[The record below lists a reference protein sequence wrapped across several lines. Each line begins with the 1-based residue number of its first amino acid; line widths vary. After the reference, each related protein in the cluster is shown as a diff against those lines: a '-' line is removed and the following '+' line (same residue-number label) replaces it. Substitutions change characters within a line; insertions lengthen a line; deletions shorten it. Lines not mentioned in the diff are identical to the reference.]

1 LFIKLKKKGPQGP
14 FLLTPLHKYIMSTSP
29 PYTNITG
36 ISRTVMKDNAQES
49 IANYNGN
56 ARPGEM
62 VVDLTNN
69 DVYIGNTNGNLNL
82 LVTGGG
88 SGNSEPAGPVGAIQY
103 NAGGTLFGGT
113 ANVTVSGTGIVVTG
127 NVTAG
132 NVVSNTMI
140 SNGSGNITFTG
151 NIVPSANT
159 FTLGTSTTPWADAFF
174 GPESITIL
182 DESGNIGN
190 SVVIQN
196 IAANIVIGTTGF
208 TINEFGTTNSIFRI
222 EALTGQIFS
231 AANTI
236 ITNTAQSS
244 NVASGSLQTAGGA
257 GIAKDLYVGGNITG
271 NYFIGNGSQLTGITA
286 NTSNITSNVITFNTS
301 AGISVSPGQMAW
313 NSPDGTV
320 DIGLSYDG
328 VVLQVGQETHYVV
341 RNATGNTL
349 PNGTSVYCSG
359 VTAGSGRM
367 EASKFVADG
376 SISPIQYLGL
386 CTMDIS
392 NGVNGVVTYFGYVRG
407 LDTRGTA
414 NTAISTG
421 TDPGGWVEGTKL
433 YAHPT
438 VAGKLTSV
446 EPTLPEQSICVAV
459 VITRN
464 QNSGVLF
471 VRPTQTIPTSA
482 GDLDNSISLST
493 LQTVTAASTD
503 FADFQARIAALP

>member
-1 LFIKLKKKGPQGP
+1 MKSIKEKELLVNFARSMGQTPDPEMVEQIREFHELQRKIVESVKANSAKDVNEAFGYDNKENINELVQEKTKIKRVPENYSTSLESGSRKITEGNEEQSATTGDSGQQPSTQTLADLTAKFISEAPKKNSYQQPDIPLTTSSMKAVQDKLKFLEQWLGKVSLAGPGGGAVN
-14 FLLTPLHKYIMSTSP
+14 LKDLDDVSKYSV
-29 PYTNITG
+29 TNAAENQVL
-36 ISRTVMKDNAQES
+36 SFNAQS
-49 IANYNGN
+49 KLWIAS
-56 ARPGEM
+56 
-62 VVDLTNN
+62 NN
-69 DVYIGNTNGNLNL
+69 LA
-82 LVTGGG
+82 GG
-88 SGNSEPAGPVGAIQY
+88 SGETY
-103 NAGGTLFGGT
+103 
-113 ANVTVSGTGIVVTG
+113 
-127 NVTAG
+127 
-132 NVVSNTMI
+132 
-140 SNGSGNITFTG
+140 
-151 NIVPSANT
+151 
-159 FTLGTSTTPWADAFF
+159 
-174 GPESITIL
+174 
-182 DESGNIGN
+182 
-190 SVVIQN
+190 
-196 IAANIVIGTTGF
+196 
-208 TINEFGTTNSIFRI
+208 
-222 EALTGQIFS
+222 
-231 AANTI
+231 
-236 ITNTAQSS
+236 
-244 NVASGSLQTAGGA
+244 
-257 GIAKDLYVGGNITG
+257 
-271 NYFIGNGSQLTGITA
+271 
-286 NTSNITSNVITFNTS
+286 TSNVITFNTS

-320 DIGLSYDG
+320 DIGLSYEG

-471 VRPTQTIPTSA
+471 VRPTQTIPTLA

>member
-182 DESGNIGN
+182 DGSGNIGN

-244 NVASGSLQTAGGA
+244 NVASGSLQTAGG
-257 GIAKDLYVGGNITG
+257 N
-271 NYFIGNGSQLTGITA
+271 
-286 NTSNITSNVITFNTS
+286 
-301 AGISVSPGQMAW
+301 
-313 NSPDGTV
+313 
-320 DIGLSYDG
+320 
-328 VVLQVGQETHYVV
+328 VVLQTGQETHYVV

>member
-1 LFIKLKKKGPQGP
+1 
-14 FLLTPLHKYIMSTSP
+14 
-29 PYTNITG
+29 
-36 ISRTVMKDNAQES
+36 
-49 IANYNGN
+49 
-56 ARPGEM
+56 
-62 VVDLTNN
+62 
-69 DVYIGNTNGNLNL
+69 
-82 LVTGGG
+82 
-88 SGNSEPAGPVGAIQY
+88 
-103 NAGGTLFGGT
+103 
-113 ANVTVSGTGIVVTG
+113 
-127 NVTAG
+127 
-132 NVVSNTMI
+132 
-140 SNGSGNITFTG
+140 
-151 NIVPSANT
+151 
-159 FTLGTSTTPWADAFF
+159 
-174 GPESITIL
+174 
-182 DESGNIGN
+182 
-190 SVVIQN
+190 
-196 IAANIVIGTTGF
+196 
-208 TINEFGTTNSIFRI
+208 
-222 EALTGQIFS
+222 
-231 AANTI
+231 
-236 ITNTAQSS
+236 
-244 NVASGSLQTAGGA
+244 
-257 GIAKDLYVGGNITG
+257 
-271 NYFIGNGSQLTGITA
+271 
-286 NTSNITSNVITFNTS
+286 
-301 AGISVSPGQMAW
+301 MAW

-320 DIGLSYDG
+320 DIGLSYNG

>member
-1 LFIKLKKKGPQGP
+1 MANPP
-14 FLLTPLHKYIMSTSP
+14 P
-29 PYTNITG
+29 PYSNITG
-36 ISRTVMKDNAQES
+36 ISRTVMKDSAQVTIE
-49 IANYNGN
+49 NYNGN
-56 ARPGEM
+56 ARPGEI
-62 VVDLTNN
+62 VVDQLNN
-69 DVYIGNTNGNLNL
+69 NVYIGNTNGNLNL
-82 LVTGGG
+82 LVIGGG

-103 NAGGTLFGGT
+103 NSGGNLFGGT
-113 ANVTVSGTGIVVTG
+113 ANVTVSGTGVSVVG

-132 NVVSNTMI
+132 NIVTSNI
-140 SNGSGNITFTG
+140 VENGSGNILVTG
-151 NIVPSANT
+151 NLLPTANT
-159 FTLGTSTTPWADAFF
+159 WNLGLPGLPWQEAYF

-182 DESGNIGN
+182 DQTGNIAN
-190 SVVIQN
+190 SVIIEN
-196 IAANIVIGTTGF
+196 IAANITIETTGF
-208 TINEFGTTNSIFRI
+208 TINEFGTTNAIFRI
-222 EALTGQIFS
+222 EALTGQIYS
-231 AANTI
+231 AAKTI
-236 ITNTAQSS
+236 IENSTQSS
-244 NVASGSLQTAGGA
+244 NTTSGSLQTAGGA
-257 GIAKDLYVGGNITG
+257 GIAKNLYVGGNITG

>member
-1 LFIKLKKKGPQGP
+1 MNKNLRKLAEMLAEEQKKMKETQTETPQSNEIDPIKSLSERFSGYNKPKPLQEKNDPLMPLDQKFVTFKEMNDHYNI
-14 FLLTPLHKYIMSTSP
+14 FLQRIQQQMS
-29 PYTNITG
+29 
-36 ISRTVMKDNAQES
+36 S
-49 IANYNGN
+49 I
-56 ARPGEM
+56 
-62 VVDLTNN
+62 
-69 DVYIGNTNGNLNL
+69 
-82 LVTGGG
+82 GGG
-88 SGNSEPAGPVGAIQY
+88 GETRLARLDDVDRSTIGEGRHLAYRASDGKFFFEPVQ
-103 NAGGTLFGGT
+103 
-113 ANVTVSGTGIVVTG
+113 TGEVVQ
-127 NVTAG
+127 
-132 NVVSNTMI
+132 SD
-140 SNGSGNITFTG
+140 
-151 NIVPSANT
+151 
-159 FTLGTSTTPWADAFF
+159 WA
-174 GPESITIL
+174 E
-182 DESGNIGN
+182 
-190 SVVIQN
+190 
-196 IAANIVIGTTGF
+196 
-208 TINEFGTTNSIFRI
+208 
-222 EALTGQIFS
+222 
-231 AANTI
+231 
-236 ITNTAQSS
+236 
-244 NVASGSLQTAGGA
+244 
-257 GIAKDLYVGGNITG
+257 
-271 NYFIGNGSQLTGITA
+271 A
-286 NTSNITSNVITFNTS
+286 NTSADDFIKNKPTNLSDFNNDENFITIGDVPANPDGDNTTIEVSNNVISVVNLPNELIGPIQGIQFDTS
-301 AGISVSPGQMAW
+301 AGISVSSGQMAW

-320 DIGLSYDG
+320 DIGLSYAG

-421 TDPGGWVEGTKL
+421 TDPGGWTEGTKL

-459 VITRN
+459 VITRH